1 MKPGKVRMDVMIW
14 QAMSGNG
21 VMTGILILIIAAVL
35 QIIRRGLRQALSV
48 FFAAVRVS
56 AVVATA
62 VLLFAAGTIP
72 SSGTT
77 AAVSGVRLG

>member
-35 QIIRRGLRQALSV
+35 QIIRWGLRQALTV
-48 FFAAVRVS
+48 FFAAVRGT
-56 AVVATA
+56 AVVTAA
-62 VLLFAAGTIP
+62 VLLVAAGTIP
-72 SSGTT
+72 TTGTS
-77 AAVSGVRLG
+77 ASVSGVRLG